1 MPYTTSFRAEA
12 LNEVRKGTPHKE
24 ICRMYGISPTTLTTW
39 KKQDESTAKTIK
51 KRTVLTPE
59 IKAKVVELRQQRWSE
74 SHIAEKVGISK
85 KSVVRILSSHPETD
99 FYHVGGKISKSIDI
113 CPPELNKT
121 TIATQTIAEAMEKLA
136 ETTANKATV
145 ATRTIA
151 EAMEEHKET
160 TAKKE
165 SKPMDTTTGL
175 SLCTIQIKGAA
186 TGILYDI
193 SKENVAI
200 GPCFKISKSKLE
212 GMIAELQQL
221 QRIVKA
227 LELDPQ

>member
-12 LNEVRKGTPHKE
+12 LNQVRKGTPDKE
-24 ICRMYGISPTTLTTW
+24 ICRMYGVSSSTLYTW
-39 KKQDESTAKTIK
+39 KKQDASISKALR
-51 KRTVLTPE
+51 KRTELTPE
-59 IKAKVVELRQQRWSE
+59 IKAKVVELRQQKLTQYQ
-74 SHIAEKVGISK
+74 IVDAVGISIN
-85 KSVVRILSSHPETD
+85 SVRRILADHPETD
-99 FYHVGGKISKSIDI
+99 FYHVGGKIAKSIDI

-121 TIATQTIAEAMEKLA
+121 P
-136 ETTANKATV
+136 V

-151 EAMEEHKET
+151 EAMEELKET

-165 SKPMDTTTGL
+165 SKPMDTNTGL

-186 TGILYDI
+186 TGLLYDI
-193 SKENVAI
+193 SKENIAI
-200 GPCFKISKSKLE
+200 GQCFKISKSKLE

>member
-12 LNEVRKGTPHKE
+12 LDSVRNGTPDKE
-24 ICRMYGISPTTLTTW
+24 ICRMYGISQSTLTVW
-39 KKQDESTAKTIK
+39 KKQDESLRKTIK

-59 IKAKVVELRQQRWSE
+59 IKAKVVELRQQKWSE
-74 SHIAEKVGISK
+74 SDIAEKVGISK
-85 KSVVRILSSHPETD
+85 TSVSRILASHPETD

-113 CPPELNKT
+113 CPPELNK
-121 TIATQTIAEAMEKLA
+121 AP
-136 ETTANKATV
+136 V

-151 EAMEEHKET
+151 EAMEELKET
-160 TAKKE
+160 TSKKE
-165 SKPMDTTTGL
+165 SKPMDTNTGL

-186 TGILYDI
+186 TGLLYDI

-200 GPCFKISKSKLE
+200 GQCFKISKSKLE

-221 QRIVKA
+221 QRVVKA